1 MKIIRIGMLGSGFVA
16 NFYMEGFK
24 NVNGQEVVI
33 NFSHPDDKINSAEG
47 FAKKWNIPEYTNNL
61 SEAIERDD
69 IDLYFIAL
77 PNEVHKEIA
86 LKLADYGRNQVCT
99 KPLGRNEEEAKA
111 MVDAV
116 EKAGVF
122 HGYAETEVFAPAV
135 VKAKGIIDMGG
146 LGRVIWVRSREGHG
160 GPHAPH
166 FWDAD
171 LTGGGALMDLGGH
184 CVEAARYFFG
194 KDDPITEVF
203 AWGDL
208 IIHKD
213 KTKAEDNAIMIMR
226 FASGGVAH
234 IELTWC
240 SRGGLDLRNEIHGT
254 EGSIFTDVTRATP
267 ITTFTTKGTGYVIE
281 KADTDRGWVFPLPEE
296 AFVYG
301 YQAECQHFVECV
313 REGKSPR
320 ENYYDGLEVAKV
332 IDAGYKSMKE
342 KRWVKVG
349 K

>member
-1 MKIIRIGMLGSGFVA
+1 MKIIRIGILGSGFVA
-16 NFYMEGFK
+16 NFYMEGLK
-24 NVNGQEVVI
+24 NVNGQEVVL
-33 NFSHPDDKINSAEG
+33 NYSRSENRAKE
-47 FAKKWNIPEYTNNL
+47 FAAKWGIPEYADDM
-61 SEAIERDD
+61 SRAIDRDD

-77 PNEVHKEIA
+77 PNEVHKDA
-86 LKLADYGRNQVCT
+86 AVRLAESGKNQVCT
-99 KPLGRNEEEAKA
+99 KPLGRNEKEAKA

-116 EKAGVF
+116 ENSGVF

-135 VKAKGIIDMGG
+135 VKAKEVIDMGG
-146 LGRVIWVRSREGHG
+146 LGNVIWVRSREGHG
-160 GPHAPH
+160 GPHSPH
-166 FWDAD
+166 FWDKD

-194 KDDPITEVF
+194 KDNPITEVF

-208 IIHKD
+208 IYHKD
-213 KTKAEDNAIMIMR
+213 KTRAEDNSIMIMR

-254 EGSIFTDVTRATP
+254 EGSIFTDVTRSTP

-281 KADTDRGWVFPLPEE
+281 KADSDRGWVFPLPEE

-301 YQAECQHFVECV
+301 YQAECKHFVECV
-313 REGKSPR
+313 REGKPAR
-320 ENYYDGLEVAKV
+320 ENYYDGLEVARV
-332 IDAGYKSMKE
+332 IDVGYKSMSE
-342 KRWVKVG
+342 GRWVKLG